1 MDYHVPVLLCAVVD
15 LLQPA
20 PGKVIIDAT
29 LGHGGHS
36 LALLEEGATV
46 YGIDQDPLN
55 LRIAQKR
62 IAATPFKDNFTAIHD
77 NFVRLTDII
86 KNKVK
91 KPIDCILL
99 DLGLSSSQQ
108 TASGRGFSF
117 NDPDSLDMRLDPKH
131 QEVTAEN
138 IINTASFDQLFR
150 IFSRLAQ
157 ERYSKPLILRIIRE
171 RQKKPIKT
179 ASRLANIVRGYYR
192 EHHISTRIDPST
204 KIFLA
209 LRITVNEETDHL
221 RSVLDQTLALPNS
234 KPVVAVI
241 SFHSTEDRIVKK
253 FIQSQTR
260 SNRIANLTPKPIL
273 PSGDEIRQ
281 NPLSRSAVLR
291 SYKIE

>member
-221 RSVLDQTLALPNS
+221 SLGP
-234 KPVVAVI
+234 
-241 SFHSTEDRIVKK
+241 
-253 FIQSQTR
+253 
-260 SNRIANLTPKPIL
+260 
-273 PSGDEIRQ
+273 
-281 NPLSRSAVLR
+281 
-291 SYKIE
+291 